1 MAKMPRESNSTRDFN
16 DNGSQFFICV
26 GDNSGLD
33 RRYTVFGEVFRG
45 LDVIDKIVAAARDER
60 DIPLEPIAMTVK
72 VKE

>member
-1 MAKMPRESNSTRDFN
+1 
-16 DNGSQFFICV
+16 V

-60 DIPLEPIAMTVK
+60 DIPLEPIAMKVTVK
-72 VKE
+72 E

>member
-1 MAKMPRESNSTRDFN
+1 
-16 DNGSQFFICV
+16 V

-45 LDVIDKIVAAARDER
+45 IDVIDKIVAAARDAA
-60 DIPLEPIAMTVK
+60 DNPLEPITMTVT